1 MSRKYEIEKE
11 KLEEIRQERSKTNNK
26 KEDRRL
32 YVIELRILGY
42 TNEEIVEKT
51 DVNPRTIVRWI
62 KSYIEN
68 GVQGILNKKRQG
80 NHRNLT
86 YEEEEKLLEEFI
98 KQADSGQMTDV
109 KQLKEEYIKM
119 VGHSIGGS
127 QIYRLL
133 KRHGYKKVMPRSK
146 HPKKVNQEVI
156 EASKKLTQWQR
167 D

>member
-1 MSRKYEIEKE
+1 MSIKYEIEKE
-11 KLEEIRQERSKTNNK
+11 KLEEIRQARSKMNNK

-68 GVQGILNKKRQG
+68 GLQGILNKKRQG
-80 NHRNLT
+80 NHWNLK
-86 YEEEEKLLEEFI
+86 YEEEEKLLEKFI
-98 KQADSGQMTDV
+98 KQADSGQMSDV
-109 KQLKEEYIKM
+109 KQLKEEYVKM

-133 KRHGYKKVMPRSK
+133 KRHGYRKVMPRSR
-146 HPKKVNQEVI
+146 HPKKASEEVI
-156 EASKKLTQWQR
+156 ETSKKLTQWQR
-167 D
+167 N